1 MLLALFLSSS
11 AASSAMHTHAES
23 ECSPL
28 LQLVK
33 RELGSSIHMGEL
45 EYADAERDS
54 CCTREASVRVEE
66 AVKMVPK
73 VADTAL
79 SSCGR
84 PEELQVAKCVVSS
97 STKKWSDEACSS
109 EAFGRGA
116 AVREA

>member
-54 CCTREASVRVEE
+54 CCTREALVRVEE
-66 AVKMVPK
+66 AVEMAPK
-73 VADTAL
+73 AADTAL
-79 SSCGR
+79 SSCRR
-84 PEELQVAKCVVSS
+84 PEKLQVAKCVVSS
-97 STKKWSDEACSS
+97 STKKWSDGACSS